1 MTRNSAARRSLWG
14 SIRGINKLKETE
26 EETMIQRRRQP
37 SQAGTRNKRHSMVVD
52 MDDFNALSRIYR
64 LEDKRTTENKENIG
78 VERIKRNTIY
88 EDESD
93 TSQSEDANTTV
104 DSGTVLEHLD
114 GDTNDATT
122 LLDSAFDDYKIALQ
136 ALSIEDTVNQDNKLK
151 KSSAFRDR
159 ETLEEITK
167 QTGKAEHPETR
178 VVERRGYVIIGTEF
192 SCRGDSSEKMSYLDS
207 DYDDLFDEVAC
218 EPYHSQPIQRTS
230 LYFKRLTSPSR

>member
-14 SIRGINKLKETE
+14 SIRGISKLKEAE
-26 EETMIQRRRQP
+26 EDTMIQRRKQP
-37 SQAGTRNKRHSMVVD
+37 SQAAPSNKRHSMVVN

-78 VERIKRNTIY
+78 VKRIKRRSIY

-93 TSQSEDANTTV
+93 SSQSEDANTTV

-151 KSSAFRDR
+151 KSSALRDR
-159 ETLEEITK
+159 ETDGAT
-167 QTGKAEHPETR
+167 
-178 VVERRGYVIIGTEF
+178 Y
-192 SCRGDSSEKMSYLDS
+192 
-207 DYDDLFDEVAC
+207 
-218 EPYHSQPIQRTS
+218 
-230 LYFKRLTSPSR
+230 